1 MEREQFTFYASFAR
15 AVSRIRRKADRCAAY
30 DAIVRYALYEELPD
44 PESLPDAAAI
54 VFELVRPNLDASR
67 EKAKSGTTGGQTRAR
82 NAEANGKQRAS
93 KAQAN
98 PKQTGSKTEANP
110 KQTASK
116 KENKS
121 KNETEYESTPTP
133 APPPEDV
140 KEVMAFF
147 LDRVNASPSTG
158 ATAELRGFTER
169 LGAPVVLHALG
180 VALDERKTAWSYI
193 RAILRRYESE
203 GLKSVEAVQ
212 QSERERDRTRPN
224 WASGRNAPPGG
235 GNVPVD
241 MDGLRHLLND
251 L

>member
-15 AVSRIRRKADRCAAY
+15 AVSRIRRKSDRCAAY
-30 DAIVRYALYEELPD
+30 DAIVRYALYEDLPD

-67 EKAKSGTTGGQTRAR
+67 EKARSGTVGGQTRSR
-82 NAEANGKQRAS
+82 RAEANAKQRTS
-93 KAQAN
+93 KAEAN
-98 PKQTGSKTEANP
+98 AKQTV
-110 KQTASK
+110 SK
-116 KENKS
+116 KENK
-121 KNETEYESTPTP
+121 KEMDTETENESTSTP
-133 APPPEDV
+133 APPPESV

-147 LDRVNASPSTG
+147 LDRVNASPSAG

-212 QSERERDRTRPN
+212 RSERERDRARPGR
-224 WASGRNAPPGG
+224 ASGRNAPPAGG
-235 GNVPVD
+235 TAPVD
-241 MDGLRHLLND
+241 MDGLKSLLED